1 MQAFFIKNKDAG
13 KENGGYAQMDEII
26 KELVIIKDGV
36 DIRLTGEEA
45 MKLYNLIKPISAP
58 THYPSF

>member
-1 MQAFFIKNKDAG
+1 
-13 KENGGYAQMDEII
+13 MDEII